1 MKIKVGQVSLEVEIE
16 GLSALI
22 DQRIGEAMATFAEE
36 MKEILERKGSEINS
50 ALATLEDRVAK
61 AEEKLAS
68 GELVSHA
75 DIADIKA
82 AAENLY
88 KQPQPVALKGN

>member
-1 MKIKVGQVSLEVEIE
+1 MRIKVGQVFLEVEIE

-36 MKEILERKGSEINS
+36 MKEILGRKGSEINS
-50 ALATLEDRVAK
+50 VLATLEDRIAK

-68 GELVSHA
+68 GEIVSHA
-75 DIADIKA
+75 DIADIKS

-88 KQPQPVALKGN
+88 KQPAPVPLRGA